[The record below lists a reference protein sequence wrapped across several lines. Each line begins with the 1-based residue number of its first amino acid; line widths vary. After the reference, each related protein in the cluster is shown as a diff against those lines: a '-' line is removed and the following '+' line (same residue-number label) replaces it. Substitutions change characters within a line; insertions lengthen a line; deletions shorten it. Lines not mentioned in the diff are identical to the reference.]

1 VTSTIVPRFAGA
13 TALGALVTGLV
24 LLLMQS
30 LIDSDGAAVAEPPP
44 GHTLSFVPV
53 IEDLE
58 ITVEDPR
65 PQEPPKPEVPPP
77 PPQISSFDP
86 LPMGDGFTMNPP
98 ESAPPSGPAG
108 GTMSDGEALPIVKV
122 RPVYPQRAIS
132 RGIEGHVLVQFTIDE
147 LGRVVD
153 ATVLHAEPR
162 GVFERA
168 ALQAVER
175 FRYKPRVVNGEPLP
189 VSGVQ
194 HRLTFELDG

>member
-1 VTSTIVPRFAGA
+1 MRSTIIRRVTGA
-13 TALGALVTGLV
+13 TALGAAVTSLV
-24 LLLMQS
+24 LLLMHS
-30 LIDSDGAAVAEPPP
+30 LIESDGAAIEDPPP
-44 GHTLSFVPV
+44 GHTLSFVPR
-53 IEDLE
+53 IEDRE
-58 ITVEDPR
+58 IEIDDPP
-65 PQEPPKPEVPPP
+65 PQEPPKPDVPPP
-77 PPQISSFDP
+77 PPRTATFDP
-86 LPMGDGFTMNPP
+86 LPMGGVNVTPP
-98 ESAPPSGPAG
+98 ELGEPTGPVG

-122 RPVYPQRAIS
+122 RPVYPQRALS

-153 ATVLHAEPR
+153 ATVLQAEPR

-175 FRYKPRVVNGEPLP
+175 FRYKPRVVNGEPIP

>member
-1 VTSTIVPRFAGA
+1 MTYATIRRVTGA
-13 TALGALVTGLV
+13 TALGAVVTSLV

-30 LIDSDGAAVAEPPP
+30 LIHSDGAAVEEPPP

-53 IEDLE
+53 IEDRAPE
-58 ITVEDPR
+58 ETDR
-65 PQEPPKPEVPPP
+65 KPQQPPKPQAPPP
-77 PPQISSFDP
+77 PPRISSFDP
-86 LPMGDGFTMNPP
+86 VAVGDGFSVDPP
-98 ESAPPSGPAG
+98 EAAPPIGPAG
-108 GTMSDGEALPIVKV
+108 STLSDGDALPIVKV
-122 RPVYPQRAIS
+122 RPVYPQRALT

-147 LGRVVD
+147 LGRVVN

-175 FRYKPRVVNGEPLP
+175 FRYKPRVVNGEAIP

-194 HRLTFELDG
+194 HRLSFELDG